1 LVRPITGQLVT
12 STADAAG
19 CADLVNFSCGDGRI
33 GAERTVDGI
42 VEDYVNGLMADV
54 TVRVTR
60 EDPSGALVGLV
71 GLEDG
76 GVGYDH
82 QLFQLDDW
90 KDPVYLAVLTLSA
103 PYRGSWVT
111 KDGVPLSH
119 ALMADALSFLAE
131 REGGNVPSVQ
141 AVVARDN
148 RPSRALAARFG
159 FEPIPT
165 LGDLLYVRPRGL
177 PILET

>member
-1 LVRPITGQLVT
+1 MRPIAGELVT
-12 STADAAG
+12 STEEAAD
-19 CADLVNFSCGDGRI
+19 CTDLVDFSCGDGRI
-33 GAERTVDGI
+33 GAEETVDGI
-42 VEDYVNGLMADV
+42 VEDYVNGLMTDV

-60 EDPSGALVGLV
+60 EHPSGALVGLV

-82 QLFQLDDW
+82 QLFRLDDW
-90 KDPVYLAVLTLSA
+90 KDPVYLAVLTLSVA
-103 PYRGSWVT
+103 YRGSCTT

-119 ALMADALSFLAE
+119 ALMADALSFLAA
-131 REGGNVPSVQ
+131 REGGEVPSVQ
-141 AVVARDN
+141 AVIARDN
-148 RPSRALAARFG
+148 RPSRALAERFG

-177 PILET
+177 PILGT